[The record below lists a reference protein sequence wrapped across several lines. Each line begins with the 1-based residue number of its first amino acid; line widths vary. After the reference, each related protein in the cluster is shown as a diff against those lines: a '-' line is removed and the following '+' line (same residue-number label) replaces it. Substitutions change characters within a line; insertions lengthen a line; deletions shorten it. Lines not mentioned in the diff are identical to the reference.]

1 MKWEYK
7 TVQFEYQGLFS
18 SKLDADALQD
28 DLNNLGNSGWELV
41 DLEFNMG
48 GLATNVG
55 AIAILKRPK

>member
-7 TVQFEYQGLFS
+7 TVQFEYKGLFS

-48 GLATNVG
+48 SLATNVG
-55 AIAILKRPK
+55 AIAILKRHK

>member
-7 TVQFEYQGLFS
+7 TVQFEYQSLFS

-41 DLEFNMG
+41 DLEFNTG
-48 GLATNVG
+48 SLATNVG

>member
-7 TVQFEYQGLFS
+7 TVQFEYQGLLTS
-18 SKLDADALQD
+18 TLDADALQS
-28 DLNNLGNSGWELV
+28 DLNNLGNNGWELI

-48 GLATNVG
+48 GLATKVA